1 MSRYHDVLLFSK
13 TSLYINSIKQG
24 GVIKSTKF
32 PEINKKILLGGT
44 MSKYLGGEISQAKEG
59 IFHSNEKNN
68 ICKYIFKNCIKKQ
81 KTNRTCYRL

>member
-1 MSRYHDVLLFSK
+1 MSPHQEVLLVSK
-13 TSLYINSIKQG
+13 TPLCINSIKQG

-44 MSKYLGGEISQAKEG
+44 MSKYLGGEISQPKEG
-59 IFHSNEKNN
+59 ICHSNETNN
-68 ICKYIFKNCIKKQ
+68 ICKYIFKNCIQKQ